1 MYQNIAG
8 LQLKN
13 CMYSIYQAGRYD
25 DLYCLNEKKTK
36 EWNFTNQNTLFGDPL
51 KTQIV
56 VCQVWKNDSWDV
68 GWDDCLRW
76 KRKVRVWAQK
86 QKKQTLYGMLSWAAS
101 QIFNHFALVSRNVF
115 LQLDMPRPCFP
126 GLKENREFVLVT

>member
-56 VCQVWKNDSWDV
+56 VCQVWKIDSWDV

-86 QKKQTLYGMLSWAAS
+86 QKKEDIVWHAILSGQPNLQPFCAG
-101 QIFNHFALVSRNVF
+101 QQKCVS
-115 LQLDMPRPCFP
+115 
-126 GLKENREFVLVT
+126 TTWHA